1 MKRVLI
7 AGLGKGMIDRDSN
20 ERDYRKANY
29 RIQNKDSETYTIY
42 ENEYFVTSALEK
54 HYNIDKTIYI
64 GTAGSMWDKLYIHY
78 CEKNEI
84 AIDEEYRKE
93 IRSITENANKNTDIN
108 LLDTKKYRSKFPNVE
123 IIITKYGM
131 NETEIFENFTEIM
144 EIINSLD
151 KDDEIYLDITH
162 SFRSNAMW
170 MFLVMNYIT
179 DVIDKNIK
187 IKTITYGMLEEL
199 DNDID
204 TEGNSIKVASV
215 INLKPFYDL
224 MRWIKGANAFKEYGN
239 SYEFLDML
247 NNEEL
252 KESMEEFSNSMNLNY
267 IANIKE
273 NIKKIESMKD
283 ILNTLDGPSKLLLPE
298 ILEKF
303 INEFPKN
310 KEDHFILLNLAEKH
324 LAQKR
329 YTMVYVNIVEA
340 IYTFASKVL
349 EIEDINK
356 NKENLRKWI
365 TEITD
370 KNQELYKNLN
380 KKEIEARIELGKIF
394 EEMRTVRNTISHTLE
409 KETKI
414 KQMISELGDKIEK
427 LRLLF
432 NIKYQIT
439 EEKEIKKI
447 SLAKQKNYDL
457 EKRKTYEILR
467 YECKNE
473 EFAKVLKILN
483 EGIYDKL
490 FETFNMEPN
499 GINKPFVK
507 GWLDNK
513 KEKIEL
519 ENEKNRLS
527 KLLTWFAQAKNKK
540 LYYKN
545 QILQKMDELEWIMID
560 KKFISKLK
568 GLNNS
573 LHSSNSII
581 KESKRIPNKIPTI
594 IIITNEK
601 LQDEEKNKIIDKYK
615 IKKIKLLPEGTQ
627 KKWNEIDTNTDISH
641 KNLNDMKT
649 MIEKNIGE
657 GDYILIQGEPG
668 ATFKIVSWAK
678 EEGFIPIYSFIDKE
692 KNVEY
697 REY

>member
-29 RIQNKDSETYTIY
+29 RIQNEDSETYTIY

-84 AIDEEYRKE
+84 AVDEEYRKE

-108 LLDTKKYRSKFPNVE
+108 LLDTEKFRSKFPNVE

-131 NETEIFENFTEIM
+131 DETEIFENFTEIM

-199 DNDID
+199 DTDTN

-239 SYEFLDML
+239 SYEFLDMI

-252 KESMEEFSNSMNLNY
+252 RESMEEFSNSMNLNY

-298 ILEKF
+298 ILENF
-303 INEFPKN
+303 INEFTKN
-310 KEDHFILLNLAEKH
+310 KEDYFILLNLAEKH

-349 EIEDINK
+349 KIEDINK
-356 NKENLRKWI
+356 NKKKLRRWI
-365 TEITD
+365 TEISNEN
-370 KNQELYKNLN
+370 KELYKNLN
-380 KKEIEARIELGKIF
+380 KKEIEARIELGKVF

-414 KQMISELGDKIEK
+414 KQMIYELEDKIEK

-467 YECKNE
+467 DECKNE

-490 FETFNMEPN
+490 FEAFNMESN
-499 GINKPFVK
+499 GINKPFLK

-527 KLLTWFAQAKNKK
+527 KLLIWFAQAKNKK

-573 LHSSNSII
+573 LHYSNSII

-627 KKWNEIDTNTDISH
+627 KKWNEIDTNMDISH

-678 EEGFIPIYSFIDKE
+678 EEGFVPIYSFINKE